1 MVFNSL
7 IFLIPGDE
15 QAVPNYTKRKCN
27 SHPSQR
33 NKKRRLENV
42 TCGVKGKVIIIS
54 YLFLE
59 IVIET
64 NMAYLQCTEMPLFSY
79 SFMSV
84 FFRITYI
91 DIILV
96 FVPPVVAGKVL

>member
-33 NKKRRLENV
+33 NKKRRLENL
-42 TCGVKGKVIIIS
+42 TCGDKGKVIIIS
-54 YLFLE
+54 YVFLE

-64 NMAYLQCTEMPLFSY
+64 NMAYLQHTEMPLFSF
-79 SFMSV
+79 SSMSV
-84 FFRITYI
+84 FFY
-91 DIILV
+91 LY
-96 FVPPVVAGKVL
+96 